1 VVDISPPF
9 VFVESPRRG
18 ILARWGTTAP
28 DELGAAV
35 EWEWDL
41 IARLLVAA
49 GLGAVVGLEREASDQ
64 PAGLR
69 THLAV
74 ALGAGLFGVI
84 STAGFLEFETTQRAS
99 NIQFDVTRVA
109 SMVASGIGFI
119 GAGLI
124 FRQGTT
130 VRNLTTAA
138 SLWVTAAIGLSCG
151 VGDFAPAIA
160 TTLVMLAALALL
172 RIPRNWVR
180 THLRP
185 EREELRVVLRPGTDE
200 EPLLQALR
208 GLDGVHLDSF
218 ALEKDAGAYVV
229 IAHVHGRSSEN
240 LRVLLNPLARLDV
253 VTTMQIGADPRE

>member
-1 VVDISPPF
+1 VD
-9 VFVESPRRG
+9 VQ
-18 ILARWGTTAP
+18 
-28 DELGAAV
+28 
-35 EWEWDL
+35 WDI

-74 ALGAGLFGVI
+74 SLGAGLFGVI
-84 STAGFLEFETTQRAS
+84 STTGFLEFETTQRAS

-109 SMVASGIGFI
+109 SLVASGIGFI

-138 SLWVTAAIGLSCG
+138 SLWVTAAIGLSAG

-160 TTLVMLAALALL
+160 TTIIVLVALALL
-172 RIPRNWVR
+172 RAPRNWVR
-180 THLRP
+180 KYARP
-185 EREELRVVLRPGTDE
+185 DRDVIRVVLRPGSSEQPVLD
-200 EPLLQALR
+200 ALDH
-208 GLDGVHLDSF
+208 LEGVKVDSVSI
-218 ALEKDAGAYVV
+218 EKRDGAYVV
-229 IAHVHGRSSEN
+229 VARVHAESGEQLGERLS
-240 LRVLLNPLARLDV
+240 PIARLDDV
-253 VTTMQIGADPRE
+253 ATLQRGDVAD